1 MFITK
6 ELEKILKKYPRGYH
20 SVSKKEMY
28 DILDA
33 YEYQMMSPGYY
44 SGWFGVARET
54 LRQWGKK
61 KIIHYFVVKDRL
73 FGGLEV
79 YIPLYTFLDAK
90 LPNMEPYEK
99 QINQIRERMEHFE
112 ERHQQRIEMQRVAE
126 EQERKGEGFYGAENI
141 EMRRVR
147 KEELKRNLEEWKKK
161 GKKERGDFPSDLP

>member
-28 DILDA
+28 EILDA

-61 KIIHYFVVKDRL
+61 KIIHYFAVKDRL

-79 YIPLYTFLDAK
+79 YIPMHTFLDAK
-90 LPNMEPYEK
+90 LPSMEPYEK
-99 QINQIRERMEHFE
+99 QINQIRQQMKDFA
-112 ERHQQRIEMQRVAE
+112 ERHQQRIEMQRLGE
-126 EQERKGEGFYGAENI
+126 EQKQKGEGFYSKENI
-141 EMRRVR
+141 EMRRAR
-147 KEELKRNLEEWKKK
+147 KEQLQKELGEWKKK
-161 GKKERGDFPSDLP
+161 GEKERGEFPDDLP